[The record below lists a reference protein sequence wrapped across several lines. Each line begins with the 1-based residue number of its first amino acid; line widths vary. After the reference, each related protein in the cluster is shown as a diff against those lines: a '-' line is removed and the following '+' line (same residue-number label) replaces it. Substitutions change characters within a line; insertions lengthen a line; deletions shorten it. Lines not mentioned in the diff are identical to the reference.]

1 MKKLLD
7 ALVNAKTSIIASTGA
22 MLTTFFMSTGLAYAA
37 NKAAAGAGIFEHL
50 ADNLNTYYLKFV
62 GLSTAIAIFL
72 IVVGVIWIMIS
83 PSSKGA
89 ATPLG
94 WVKKIIVAWVV
105 IQCLG
110 GLFNIAESVIQDD
123 RAPIDISSKGKG
135 SGQ

>member
-37 NKAAAGAGIFEHL
+37 NDPKIFDNL
-50 ADNLNTYYLKFV
+50 ADKLNDYYLRFV

-110 GLFNIAESVIQDD
+110 GLFTIAENVIDGD
-123 RAPIDISSKGKG
+123 RTTIDISSKGKG
-135 SGQ
+135 GKAGQ